1 MRCVP
6 HGFHSPCMA
15 ANREGL
21 NMFNVPHTV
30 RDLVDDA
37 LICAIDA
44 GAAFSWLPG
53 QGFSSLIMQH
63 LEAYHA

>member
-1 MRCVP
+1 
-6 HGFHSPCMA
+6 MA